1 MIQTERD
8 AVSVPC
14 TGVITAA
21 GGSVRSTNEI
31 GDVAALKAFHAAHAS
46 RLIDV
51 VGSMRPFAGL
61 RTNACCL
68 VLRFHACV
76 VRILCCFCPRLCPC
90 QLPSLAPL
98 PALATLPS

>member
-21 GGSVRSTNEI
+21 GGSVRSANEI

-46 RLIDV
+46 RLIRV
-51 VGSMRPFAGL
+51 VGNMRTLAGL
-61 RTNACCL
+61 RTSACWL
-68 VLRFHACV
+68 DLRFRACV
-76 VRILCCFCPRLCPC
+76 VRYLSGFCSCVWRCG
-90 QLPSLAPL
+90 LA
-98 PALATLPS
+98 AIAHSR